1 MGWVERIGR
10 KTHFTLEKGMVHM
23 FRKLLL
29 AVLAL
34 ATTACGATRRSPVDS
49 IERMTM
55 TPPVCNAHTVGTV
68 SIPVTTTAG
77 TEMVPVSTC
86 SAMFALRFAG
96 VDAIRVLGTE
106 EARAAGIAAG
116 RVGFYDSRGQVQSL
130 GIVINGVN
138 TEPGAR
144 VTGSGGG
151 WNWGISGVN
160 SGPTRVNTGGTTVR
174 TSRTP

>member
-1 MGWVERIGR
+1 
-10 KTHFTLEKGMVHM
+10 M

-55 TPPVCNAHTVGTV
+55 TPPACNSQTVGTV

-77 TEMVPVSTC
+77 TEMVSVSTC
-86 SAMFALRFAG
+86 SAMFYLRFVG
-96 VDAIRVLGTE
+96 VDAVKVLGTE
-106 EARAAGIAAG
+106 EARAVGIATS
-116 RVGFYDSRGQVQSL
+116 RVGYYDSRGQLQSL
-130 GIVINGVN
+130 GGVTINGVN
-138 TEPGAR
+138 TEPSAR

-151 WNWGISGVN
+151 WGWSTSGVN
-160 SGPTRVNTGGTTVR
+160 TGGTSVNTGPTRVNT
-174 TSRTP
+174 SRPR